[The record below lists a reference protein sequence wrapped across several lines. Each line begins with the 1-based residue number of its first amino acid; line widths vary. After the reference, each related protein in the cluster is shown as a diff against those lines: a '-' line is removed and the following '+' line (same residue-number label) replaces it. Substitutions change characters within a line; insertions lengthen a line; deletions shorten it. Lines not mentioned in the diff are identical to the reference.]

1 MLLLELLHLVN
12 FTQMLQV
19 EEVHEHLVLNLD
31 VVWKESGVE
40 AFVILWLAVDKLFD
54 LVSRLTVIV
63 IRDELLVLDEETDD
77 SVEE

>member
-1 MLLLELLHLVN
+1 
-12 FTQMLQV
+12 MLQV